1 MGHQVRPGP
10 RVAGAKA
17 AAKAEAVQRQLPAGW
32 ARSSGVGEADHVAAV
47 ALEVGLTPKQAMDL
61 LQDHGVISDNCVHV
75 EDIHVGEEADRAIEW
90 LRSLRR

>member
-1 MGHQVRPGP
+1 MGYQVRPGP

-17 AAKAEAVQRQLPAGW
+17 SPEAEAVQRELPAGW
-32 ARSSGVGEADHVAAV
+32 ARSAGVGQTDHVAAV
-47 ALEVGLTPKQAMDL
+47 ALEVGLTPNQAMDL

-75 EDIHVGEEADRAIEW
+75 EDIPIGEESARAIEW